1 MANIPYSE
9 YLRFVQNPRCG
20 FTGGT
25 GPQGPTGPSGSG
37 ATGAT
42 GFTGPAGPTGAGAT
56 GSTGPTGLTGATGP
70 TGMDG
75 VTGPTGPTGPAF
87 DFVGTDI
94 LVLSVTGAG
103 NYDFNPAASSPTGG
117 NVNSPDGN
125 CLYLDGKDGL
135 WLVTV
140 HTPQFLG
147 LGFSFVFH
155 YKSTDTDSNYWG
167 GGNSA
172 VINISGTDSYVNII
186 QNVSTGI
193 GFTLQ
198 NSYSNGGS
206 TVNVW
211 FRKLFNTS

>member
-9 YLRFVQNPRCG
+9 YLRFIQNPRCG

-42 GFTGPAGPTGAGAT
+42 GFTGPAGPTGAGST
-56 GSTGPTGLTGATGP
+56 GATGPTGLAGATGGTGP

-94 LVLSVTGAG
+94 LVFQSNTVGT
-103 NYDFNPAASSPTGG
+103 YDFNPAEPILSTTL
-117 NVNSPDGN
+117 NN
-125 CLYLDGKDGL
+125 CLYLDGKDGV

-140 HTPQFLG
+140 HTPNLLS

-167 GGNSA
+167 GGCSKSQA
-172 VINISGTDSYVNII
+172 GITDYVNVV
-186 QNVSTGI
+186 QNAVSGI
-193 GFTLQ
+193 GFTLENQ
-198 NSYSNGGS
+198 YNNGGS
-206 TVNVW
+206 GVNVW